1 MAGSA
6 EVLAIRAECP
16 IRKAFR
22 TVVGRILGR
31 CLGFTANASQT
42 WFPRACD
49 GGVERTRDGA
59 PRGGGKEDGGWCGT
73 VSDETADG
81 KFWFE
86 RIDGEETRGVVGTKA
101 TR

>member
-1 MAGSA
+1 M
-6 EVLAIRAECP
+6 
-16 IRKAFR
+16 
-22 TVVGRILGR
+22 GRILGR
-31 CLGFTANASQT
+31 RLEFTANASQT
-42 WFPRACD
+42 WLPRACD
-49 GGVERTRDGA
+49 GGVERARDGA